1 MRVYIYIYTHVP
13 IFCANYK
20 SFRSHACCKSL
31 VKQFNLCGSL
41 PPSLSPSCLL
51 NQYTTPLH
59 TLFICVSYF
68 FSKRPNA
75 IRRVQGPWLCK
86 HHIGKQWTA
95 RVYQMSH
102 DRSSYGS
109 KSRQGLA
116 QLEIAKVGK
125 QSSELPMTFI
135 GCLGKWWLGE
145 VVTWRSG
152 DFVMC

>member
-13 IFCANYK
+13 IFLRKLQIISITCLLQE
-20 SFRSHACCKSL
+20 L

-86 HHIGKQWTA
+86 HHIGKQ
-95 RVYQMSH
+95 
-102 DRSSYGS
+102 
-109 KSRQGLA
+109 
-116 QLEIAKVGK
+116 
-125 QSSELPMTFI
+125 
-135 GCLGKWWLGE
+135 
-145 VVTWRSG
+145 
-152 DFVMC
+152 